1 MAFFDD
7 LSKKLTQAGQATIQK
22 TKEIADIT
30 RINSNISDEE
40 KRINNFYTEIG
51 KLYVSLHSEDFENDF
66 TSMFDGIN
74 AAQAKIKEL
83 KKELEQIKGVK
94 KCPNCGAE
102 VNNEAVFCSGCG
114 GKMPQEE
121 QEAGEEPAVAEAATE
136 KAAAG
141 EVIIEEKAEEA
152 VKEETTAGEAITEE
166 KAEEAATE
174 ETATEKAAI
183 EETITEEVV
192 ESAAEENTKS
202 CSNCGA
208 QAAEGS
214 SFCAECGT
222 KL

>member
-136 KAAAG
+136 
-141 EVIIEEKAEEA
+141 
-152 VKEETTAGEAITEE
+152 E

-174 ETATEKAAI
+174 ETATEKTAI